1 MESSSYQLNVGCT
14 TSCWSLSREQDL
26 SYSFYKDDWA
36 GITAPGKCLSQDYI
50 EQSNKKTAFQC
61 FPAGRPMSPGRLLRG
76 IGTQTF
82 VPMAPTAGMWRTCQD
97 SCGRGPPREEA
108 QKLAVLKRNGRPRRR
123 LPKPRE
129 GFSNT
134 RTLVPPEGSGSPG
147 HLCWAGVSATGILYL
162 YL

>member
-1 MESSSYQLNVGCT
+1 MEISSYQLNVGCM

-61 FPAGRPMSPGRLLRG
+61 FPAGRPMSPGWLLRG

-82 VPMAPTAGMWRTCQD
+82 TPWLQLLG
-97 SCGRGPPREEA
+97 CGGCAKIPVGEGPP
-108 QKLAVLKRNGRPRRR
+108 GR
-123 LPKPRE
+123 KPR
-129 GFSNT
+129 S
-134 RTLVPPEGSGSPG
+134 SQ
-147 HLCWAGVSATGILYL
+147 C
-162 YL
+162 

>member
-36 GITAPGKCLSQDYI
+36 GITALGKCLSQDYI

-76 IGTQTF
+76 PGLIA
-82 VPMAPTAGMWRTCQD
+82 MGMNEPKRSSPWLQLLG
-97 SCGRGPPREEA
+97 CGGRAKIPVGEGPP
-108 QKLAVLKRNGRPRRR
+108 GR
-123 LPKPRE
+123 KP
-129 GFSNT
+129 S
-134 RTLVPPEGSGSPG
+134 SSQ
-147 HLCWAGVSATGILYL
+147 C
-162 YL
+162 